1 MPTIICGLW
10 SLAGHVDHH
19 FGRAAAGLLLQADRV
34 ALGFHFDG
42 HTRCRGDVHETRVLL
57 QYIAQQGCNKQESS
71 VLPTHTQTLSL
82 PIHTQWLFHNQ
93 MLQHITNCQRTGIL
107 YIHYSIPIHTPIAS
121 ITRARLTLLVSGR
134 TRTWKA
140 CPWWRMD
147 TSVIRIFKLAMLR
160 SFITESTDTII
171 RVTTSRNT

>member
-19 FGRAAAGLLLQADRV
+19 FGGAAAGLLLQADRV

-42 HTRCRGDVHETRVLL
+42 HTRRRGDVRETRVLL
-57 QYIAQQGCNKQESS
+57 HTQYIAQQGCNKQESS

-93 MLQHITNCQRTGIL
+93 MLQRTGIL
-107 YIHYSIPIHTPIAS
+107 HISYSIPTYTMALP
-121 ITRARLTLLVSGR
+121 
-134 TRTWKA
+134 
-140 CPWWRMD
+140 
-147 TSVIRIFKLAMLR
+147 
-160 SFITESTDTII
+160 
-171 RVTTSRNT
+171 